1 MNYGKNDPECVKK
14 VKQLYN
20 ELQLQQVYID
30 YEEQSYQDLMI
41 TIDKELQQT
50 NLPKQLFVEFA
61 DRIYKRKKWFYCVM
75 LTIVLLLY
83 VYKLCCVVV
92 YIYRCYS
99 NVSLIFMRLFFAVI
113 NITISSRKP
122 VVNNKVWL
130 TTNST
135 HHR

>member
-61 DRIYKRKKWFYCVM
+61 DRIYKRKK
-75 LTIVLLLY
+75 
-83 VYKLCCVVV
+83 
-92 YIYRCYS
+92 
-99 NVSLIFMRLFFAVI
+99 
-113 NITISSRKP
+113 
-122 VVNNKVWL
+122 
-130 TTNST
+130 
-135 HHR
+135 